1 MPPRAAT
8 KAAMPDRA
16 SVTDYKFSLVWAVVS
31 LRADTAPYNKITS
44 NMNQTKLLFLLIT
57 ALAFA
62 SCRQTARQTVAD
74 AEQPTDSTEAVTS
87 ADTLRLVIIDKSI
100 SRSDSVVQA
109 RIINPNDYDVNY
121 GQEYTIERETD
132 GHWQQVPFPKN
143 FGFTSVLS
151 TIAAHDSATV
161 YGHIRLL
168 HLATG
173 HYRLT
178 KQIDGR
184 TLSDDFYIPSTITFP
199 TPVYR

>member
-1 MPPRAAT
+1 MKTLKLWRIAFMMLAA
-8 KAAMPDRA
+8 
-16 SVTDYKFSLVWAVVS
+16 FSL
-31 LRADTAPYNKITS
+31 
-44 NMNQTKLLFLLIT
+44 
-57 ALAFA
+57 A
-62 SCRQTARQTVAD
+62 SCKPSARQTTAD
-74 AEQPTDSTEAVTS
+74 AEQPTDSTEAATS

-100 SRSDSVVQA
+100 SRIDSVVQA

-151 TIAAHDSATV
+151 TVAAHGSATV
-161 YGHIRLL
+161 YGHIGLL
-168 HLATG
+168 HLTPG

>member
-1 MPPRAAT
+1 
-8 KAAMPDRA
+8 
-16 SVTDYKFSLVWAVVS
+16 
-31 LRADTAPYNKITS
+31 
-44 NMNQTKLLFLLIT
+44 MNQTKLLFLLIT

-62 SCRQTARQTVAD
+62 SCRPTTRQTVAD
-74 AEQPTDSTEAVTS
+74 AEQPMDSTETVTS
-87 ADTLRLVIIDKSI
+87 ADTLRMVIIDKSI

-151 TIAAHDSATV
+151 TVAAHDSATV
-161 YGHIRLL
+161 Y
-168 HLATG
+168 TPG

-184 TLSDDFYIPSTITFP
+184 TLSDDFYIPSNITFP

>member
-1 MPPRAAT
+1 MRTMKLWRITFALLAA
-8 KAAMPDRA
+8 
-16 SVTDYKFSLVWAVVS
+16 FSL
-31 LRADTAPYNKITS
+31 
-44 NMNQTKLLFLLIT
+44 
-57 ALAFA
+57 A
-62 SCRQTARQTVAD
+62 SCRPTAQQTVAD
-74 AEQPTDSTEAVTS
+74 AEQPTDNTETLTS

-151 TIAAHDSATV
+151 TVAAHGSATV

-168 HLATG
+168 HLTPG

>member
-1 MPPRAAT
+1 MNK
-8 KAAMPDRA
+8 KAI
-16 SVTDYKFSLVWAVVS
+16 VTMMF
-31 LRADTAPYNKITS
+31 
-44 NMNQTKLLFLLIT
+44 

-62 SCRQTARQTVAD
+62 SCRPTARQAMVD
-74 AEQPTDSTEAVTS
+74 AEQTTDSTEAVTS

-100 SRSDSVVQA
+100 SRIDSVVQA
-109 RIINPNDYDVNY
+109 RIINPNNYDVNY
-121 GQEYTIERETD
+121 GQEYAIERETD

-143 FGFTSVLS
+143 FGFASVLS
-151 TIAAHDSATV
+151 TVAAHGSATV

-168 HLATG
+168 HLTPG

-184 TLSDDFYIPSTITFP
+184 TLSDDFYIPGTITFP

>member
-1 MPPRAAT
+1 MKYMKQA
-8 KAAMPDRA
+8 
-16 SVTDYKFSLVWAVVS
+16 
-31 LRADTAPYNKITS
+31 
-44 NMNQTKLLFLLIT
+44 QLLFLLIA

-62 SCRQTARQTVAD
+62 SCHQTARQTVAD
-74 AEQPTDSTEAVTS
+74 AEQPTDSTEAATS

-100 SRSDSVVQA
+100 SRIDSVVQA

-121 GQEYTIERETD
+121 GQEYTIERETE
-132 GHWQQVPFPKN
+132 GHWQQIPFPKN

-151 TIAAHDSATV
+151 TVAAHGSATV
-161 YGHIRLL
+161 YGHIGLL
-168 HLATG
+168 HLTPG

>member
-1 MPPRAAT
+1 MKQAG
-8 KAAMPDRA
+8 
-16 SVTDYKFSLVWAVVS
+16 
-31 LRADTAPYNKITS
+31 
-44 NMNQTKLLFLLIT
+44 LLFLLIV

-62 SCRQTARQTVAD
+62 SCRPTARQAVAD
-74 AEQPTDSTEAVTS
+74 AEQPTDNTEAATS

-100 SRSDSVVQA
+100 SRIDSVVQA

-151 TIAAHDSATV
+151 TVAAHDSATV
-161 YGHIRLL
+161 YGHIGLL
-168 HLATG
+168 HLAPG

-184 TLSDDFYIPSTITFP
+184 TLSDDFFIRSGIKFP
-199 TPVYR
+199 TEIYR

>member
-1 MPPRAAT
+1 MSDCAFRLKDGRKVNT
-8 KAAMPDRA
+8 
-16 SVTDYKFSLVWAVVS
+16 
-31 LRADTAPYNKITS
+31 NK
-44 NMNQTKLLFLLIT
+44 MKQAKLLFLLFAT
-57 ALAFA
+57 LAFA

-74 AEQPTDSTEAVTS
+74 AEQPTDSTEAATS

-100 SRSDSVVQA
+100 SRIDSVVQA

-121 GQEYTIERETD
+121 GQEYTIERETE
-132 GHWQQVPFPKN
+132 GHWQQIPFPKN

-151 TIAAHDSATV
+151 TVAAHGSATV
-161 YGHIRLL
+161 YGHIGLL
-168 HLATG
+168 HLTPG

>member
-1 MPPRAAT
+1 MNK
-8 KAAMPDRA
+8 KAI
-16 SVTDYKFSLVWAVVS
+16 VTMMF
-31 LRADTAPYNKITS
+31 
-44 NMNQTKLLFLLIT
+44 

-62 SCRQTARQTVAD
+62 SCRPSARQAVAD
-74 AEQPTDSTEAVTS
+74 EKQPTDSTEAATS

-100 SRSDSVVQA
+100 SRIDSVVQA

-151 TIAAHDSATV
+151 TVAAHGSATV

-168 HLATG
+168 HLTPG

>member
-1 MPPRAAT
+1 MNK
-8 KAAMPDRA
+8 KAI
-16 SVTDYKFSLVWAVVS
+16 VTMMF
-31 LRADTAPYNKITS
+31 
-44 NMNQTKLLFLLIT
+44 

-62 SCRQTARQTVAD
+62 SCRPTARQAVAD
-74 AEQPTDSTEAVTS
+74 AEQLTDSTEAVTS

-100 SRSDSVVQA
+100 SRIDSVVQA
-109 RIINPNDYDVNY
+109 RIINPNDYDVSY
-121 GQEYTIERETD
+121 GQEYAIERETD

-143 FGFTSVLS
+143 FGFASVLS
-151 TIAAHDSATV
+151 TVAAHDSATV
-161 YGHIRLL
+161 YGHIGLL
-168 HLATG
+168 HLTPG

>member
-1 MPPRAAT
+1 MKTMKLWRIAFMMLTA
-8 KAAMPDRA
+8 
-16 SVTDYKFSLVWAVVS
+16 FSL
-31 LRADTAPYNKITS
+31 
-44 NMNQTKLLFLLIT
+44 
-57 ALAFA
+57 A

-74 AEQPTDSTEAVTS
+74 AEQPTDSTEAATS
-87 ADTLRLVIIDKSI
+87 ADTLRLVIADKSL
-100 SRSDSVVQA
+100 SRIDSVVQA
-109 RIINPNDYDVNY
+109 RIINPNNYDVSY
-121 GQEYTIERETD
+121 GQEYAIERETD

-151 TIAAHDSATV
+151 TVAAHGSATV
-161 YGHIRLL
+161 YGHIGLL
-168 HLATG
+168 HLSPG